1 LKFEDS
7 FPSMVVGDQLRF
19 N

>member
-1 LKFEDS
+1 
-7 FPSMVVGDQLRF
+7 MVVGDQLRF